1 MKTFAFIFARGGSK
15 EVPKKNIKKLGG
27 KPLIYY
33 SIKAAKKSQNI
44 NKCFVSTDSTE
55 IADIAKK
62 FGSIIIM
69 RPKYLAK
76 DKSPEWD
83 SWRHAVK
90 WVNNK
95 FGNFDRFVSL
105 PTTSPF
111 RNTVDIKKCIKA
123 LKKNTDFVLSV
134 TKPKRSPWFN
144 MVKTNNDGY
153 LDLVNK
159 SKKKVV
165 RRQDSKEIFDV
176 TTVCYVTTPKFIMN
190 KKNLW
195 EGNVTGVMIPEKRA
209 MDIDTKF
216 DFKMAEYL
224 MKYNNIMNNDRK

>member
-15 EVPKKNIKKLGG
+15 EVPKKNIKKLAG

-33 SIKAAKKSQNI
+33 SINAAKKSQII

-55 IADIAKK
+55 IANIAKK
-62 FGSIIIM
+62 LGSIVIM

-76 DKSPEWD
+76 DNSPEWEA
-83 SWRHAVK
+83 WRHAIK

-111 RNTVDIKKCIKA
+111 RNTVDIKKCINA
-123 LKKNTDFVLSV
+123 LKKNTDFVLSI

-144 MVKTNNDGY
+144 MAKIKKNGY

-159 SKKKVV
+159 SKKKVI

-190 KKNLW
+190 NKNLW
-195 EGNVTGVMIPEKRA
+195 EGNVTGIMIPAKRA

-216 DFKMAEYL
+216 DFKIAEYL
-224 MKYNNIMNNDRK
+224 MKYNNDR